1 MDSTGG
7 YVYSLHERCIR
18 RQLPMEMTK
27 FTLLGTDFGY
37 SHKFRMP
44 ANKGHNMS
52 NNIDFITSIKDELAF
67 EEVVRQVAKYIY
79 DAEAYLSGGS
89 YDGGRDLIYKRAGRE
104 VKEAVQITI
113 QEKSLTQKVVADAEK
128 VKRLVD
134 EHNYPEV
141 LTLFWSHT
149 LSATAQLKLKKAVR
163 DATGIKLEIYEAGQ
177 LAQLVTEE
185 LPETLHFIINEVHK
199 LRPELEPSDSDPRAR
214 AFYDYLAMSKESAEL
229 KTSIVDAEI
238 LSTLYGAP
246 SDRSHLATS
255 LERINIKAGAM
266 NGRVSALIKAGK
278 IESDENL
285 LTLSAKEKLRLDA
298 ILQRDQIQRRELL
311 DKIRAYTEKEIGVD
325 IAEQAFQIIKH
336 VYSTSIEVQISEI
349 SIEPP
354 KLSLIKNLLI
364 ELEGLFA
371 LHTKDSVR
379 EHTKN
384 LIEIASEN
392 DYFANYCSS
401 IICINLLNQRKLQRY
416 IDEKHFFIYLDATVF
431 IQYLC
436 LYGFAKS
443 EFMNRERQIVMNLRD
458 SIRHLKNV
466 SVRITQEHLEE
477 TIRHL
482 TQAEKISG
490 FANDALIEKFGDSK
504 NVFFNL
510 YLNAK
515 KKERAGYSFEDFLER
530 LIGFE
535 EVTQY
540 YTGTKFDAF
549 MECVRRYLKIATI
562 SVVEYEAAVS
572 LEDNPTAKRILRSYQ
587 DRLKKI
593 GKHRKT
599 RSILN
604 DLAACYTLGD
614 TSQHL
619 DKKKVGHTP
628 ALITW
633 DSTQHELRTIFRSEC
648 PYDEWLV
655 YTPQRATERFSMLQF
670 KMNSEI
676 LKDNVL
682 AIIDEDY
689 IRDSS
694 LIDTLAAFLGDDKIE
709 SDAIIAIL
717 TKLTGKIHNEAID
730 PHDVESE
737 GTVAIN
743 NALIILQNAFRSNFD
758 QLRRLFSHS
767 ASEPDLFV
775 ALEQF
780 ISGKV
785 DDRKLVENFQDLV
798 KRMAASSAGA

>member
-1 MDSTGG
+1 
-7 YVYSLHERCIR
+7 
-18 RQLPMEMTK
+18 
-27 FTLLGTDFGY
+27 
-37 SHKFRMP
+37 
-44 ANKGHNMS
+44 MS

-113 QEKSLTQKVVADAEK
+113 QEKNLTQKVVADAEK
-128 VKRLVD
+128 VKRLVE
-134 EHNYPEV
+134 EHDYPEV

-163 DATGIKLEIYEAGQ
+163 DATGINLEIYEAGQ

-185 LPETLHFIINEVHK
+185 LPDTLHYIVNDLHK
-199 LRPELEPSDSDPRAR
+199 LRPDLESSDTDPRAR

-229 KTSIVDAEI
+229 KTSIIDAEI

-246 SDRSHLATS
+246 SDKSRLEIS
-255 LERINIKAGAM
+255 LGKINIKSGTIDA
-266 NGRVSALIKAGK
+266 RVSALIKAGK
-278 IESDENL
+278 IESNEDP
-285 LTLSAKEKLRLDA
+285 LTLSVKEKVRLDA

-311 DKIRAYTEKEIGVD
+311 EKFKVYTEKEVGVD
-325 IAEQAFQIIKH
+325 ISEQAFQIIKR
-336 VYSTSIEVQISEI
+336 VYSSSIEVQISEI

-354 KLSLIKNLLI
+354 KLSIIKNLLV
-364 ELEGLFA
+364 ELEGLFG
-371 LHTKDSVR
+371 LHTKNGVR
-379 EHTKN
+379 KHTKN

-392 DYFANYCSS
+392 EYFANYCSS
-401 IICINLLNQRKLQRY
+401 TICINLLNQRKLQRY

-436 LYGFAKS
+436 LYGFAKPES
-443 EFMNRERQIVMNLRD
+443 MDKERRAVMNLRD
-458 SIRHLKNV
+458 SMRHLKNL

-510 YLNAK
+510 YLDAK
-515 KKERAGYSFEDFLER
+515 RKERIGYSFEDFLER

-535 EVTQY
+535 EVTQHY
-540 YTGTKFDAF
+540 AGTKFDAF
-549 MECVRRYLKIATI
+549 MDCVRRYLKIASI
-562 SVVEYEAAVS
+562 SVVEYEAAEY
-572 LEDNPTAKRILRSYQ
+572 LEDDPTAKKILRSYQ
-587 DRLKKI
+587 SRLQKI

-604 DLAACYTLGD
+604 DLAACYLLGD

-619 DKKKVGHTP
+619 DKKKIGHTP

-633 DSTQHELRTIFRSEC
+633 DSTQHELRNAFRAEC

-676 LKDNVL
+676 LKDNVI

-694 LIDTLAAFLGDDKIE
+694 LIDTLAVFLGDDRIE

-730 PHDVESE
+730 LRDVESE
-737 GTVAIN
+737 GKVAIN
-743 NALIILQNAFRSNFD
+743 NALIILQNAFRNNFG
-758 QLRRLFSHS
+758 QLRTLFSHS
-767 ASEPDLFV
+767 ESEPDIFA

-780 ISGKV
+780 ISGKAGDRELV
-785 DDRKLVENFQDLV
+785 DSFEILV
-798 KRMAASSAGA
+798 KRMAASSVEPS